1 MKVPP
6 IFSIIFIGCFLLVGN
21 STIMAQTPLAVACN
35 DNSTVSLFFPAK
47 VVKIV
52 DPAVNFKF
60 TYDESANLGTLQGRR
75 GRNSNLTVITENGH
89 IFSFNLIYSENV
101 EKFNYILLPGQAV
114 GKLDQGPVSPKEK
127 VPETA
132 TNFQDT
138 VSVDGKFG
146 PPRGQEVLEVPEDVV
161 VEEKTPTFSDKNGI
175 DQENSP
181 KLESMEFSDD
191 GEAGVEQD
199 LYDVDREEYY
209 RIFCENNYLQKTVFK
224 RSFRQNK
231 RIVLKLNN
239 ILVDREEIYFVLQ
252 IENNSR
258 REYHIDGVSFFKK
271 TGVGQL
277 QKIMKPKYTFNL
289 QESLDPA
296 SVNEIV
302 YVFEKFKLSSKELIY
317 VALAEKDTDN
327 MVILPLDN
335 KQVNFPSN

>member
-6 IFSIIFIGCFLLVGN
+6 IFSISFLAFFLLAG
-21 STIMAQTPLAVACN
+21 TIPVIAQAPLAVMCN
-35 DNSTVSLFFPAK
+35 DNSTVSLFFPSK

-52 DPAVNFKF
+52 EPAVNFKF
-60 TYDESANLGTLQGRR
+60 VYDESANLGTLQGRR
-75 GRNSNLTVITENGH
+75 GKNSNLTVITEEGH
-89 IFSFNLIYSENV
+89 IFSFNLIYSENL
-101 EKFNYILLPGQAV
+101 EKFNYIVLPGQAV
-114 GKLDQGPVSPKEK
+114 GKLDQGSVAEMAPKPETDQNLGDSVDL
-127 VPETA
+127 VPEPVPDQA
-132 TNFQDT
+132 
-138 VSVDGKFG
+138 
-146 PPRGQEVLEVPEDVV
+146 PEVPEDVV
-161 VEEKTPTFSDKNGI
+161 VEEESPVLADENVL

-181 KLESMEFSDD
+181 KLESGNPLGD
-191 GEAGVEQD
+191 GDSGAEQD

-252 IENNSR
+252 IENNSK

-271 TGVGQL
+271 MGVGQL
-277 QKIMKPKYTFNL
+277 QKIMEPRYTFNL

-302 YVFEKFKLSSKELIY
+302 YVFKNFKLSNKEMVY
-317 VALAEKDTDN
+317 VALAEKDSDN

-335 KQVNFPSN
+335 KQVNFPSH